1 MPDVRGPRYHQETRG
16 KRLREPGLVMPRRLR
31 LAAAAAAPR
40 FSHPPLPAFGF
51 APPTTLEPIVA
62 TSVFGAA
69 PASLNAVCMDPPP
82 SIDKLYEAEADVY
95 VPVLRSSLR
104 TLRTLSIHQ
113 R

>member
-1 MPDVRGPRYHQETRG
+1 
-16 KRLREPGLVMPRRLR
+16 
-31 LAAAAAAPR
+31 
-40 FSHPPLPAFGF
+40 
-51 APPTTLEPIVA
+51 
-62 TSVFGAA
+62 
-69 PASLNAVCMDPPP
+69 MDPPP